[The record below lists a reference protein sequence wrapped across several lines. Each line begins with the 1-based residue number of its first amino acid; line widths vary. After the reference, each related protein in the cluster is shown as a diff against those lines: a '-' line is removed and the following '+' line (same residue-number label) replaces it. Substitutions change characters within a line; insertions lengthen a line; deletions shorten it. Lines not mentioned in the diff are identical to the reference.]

1 MGKAGKRKEMV
12 EEWCGT
18 GVGVKVLCVQVLHG
32 KVCVQELCVKELCG
46 REVCVK
52 VWCRKVLCAK
62 VSYVQVLWISGGW
75 SCYVATTDVPRP
87 WVEVN
92 GNRRSWQHVQC
103 QAARADRHESG
114 RSAAGLWRI
123 QKVCMC
129 VCMCLSVCL
138 PACLPNCLPAWQR
151 RQTGTKRATRANQGH
166 KCHACHAE
174 CTSLSPSA
182 TPAMQSAFRCR
193 QGPRLPHK
201 QPRRQRCQT
210 GTKPATRAN
219 YVWVSCV
226 CVRVVWE

>member
-138 PACLPNCLPAWQR
+138 PACLPDNGA
-151 RQTGTKRATRANQGH
+151 KREPSARPEPTRAI
-166 KCHACHAE
+166 
-174 CTSLSPSA
+174 SA
-182 TPAMQSAFRCR
+182 TPATQNARRCR
-193 QGPRLPHK
+193 QVPRLPCKAHFDVAK
-201 QPRRQRCQT
+201 GHACHTNSRGDNGAKREPNPPPEPIMC
-210 GTKPATRAN
+210 
-219 YVWVSCV
+219 
-226 CVRVVWE
+226 E